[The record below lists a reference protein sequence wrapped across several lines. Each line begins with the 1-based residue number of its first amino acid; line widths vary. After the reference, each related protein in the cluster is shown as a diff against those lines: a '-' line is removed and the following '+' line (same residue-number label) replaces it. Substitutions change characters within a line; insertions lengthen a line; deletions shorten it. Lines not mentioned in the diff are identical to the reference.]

1 MRTTRYLRAR
11 LPGRAAYTG
20 IHAASACGHLEAV
33 NMSSTPSPERPVVI
47 VTGASAGIGDAIARR
62 FAAGGY
68 RIVAVAR
75 RQERL
80 DRLASDLSPTTNIE
94 TLAADV
100 TAPNVPERAVEL
112 ATRSFGRLDC
122 LVNNAGS
129 GKWAPVHETD
139 DSMLNEVI
147 DISLKAPFR
156 FCRAALRVM
165 GPGSSIINVGSVF
178 GMVGGLNGGIYC
190 AVKAGLIGLTQT
202 LAAQYGANGIRS
214 NLVAPGV
221 IKTDMTKDYWDAP
234 AFQRINQEMTP
245 FNRDGTPED
254 IANAVYF
261 LASEQGSYING
272 QTLALDGGWS
282 TTKYLTHQALV
293 CSRAD
298 V

>member
-1 MRTTRYLRAR
+1 MPAQ
-11 LPGRAAYTG
+11 
-20 IHAASACGHLEAV
+20 I
-33 NMSSTPSPERPVVI
+33 SSPSEKPVVVI
-47 VTGASAGIGDAIARR
+47 TGASAGIGEAIAHK
-62 FAAGGY
+62 FAAGGF

-75 RQERL
+75 RQ
-80 DRLASDLSPTTNIE
+80 DRLSRLAGDLSAITNIQ

-100 TAPNVPERAVEL
+100 TAADTPDRAIEL
-112 ATRSFGRLDC
+112 ATQSFGRLDC

-129 GKWAPVHETD
+129 GRWAPVHETD
-139 DSMLNEVI
+139 DAMLNEVV

-165 GPGSSIINVGSVF
+165 RPGSSIINIGSVF
-178 GMVGGLNGGIYC
+178 GLVGGLNGGVYC
-190 AVKAGLIGLTQT
+190 AVKASLIGLTQT

-221 IKTDMTKDYWDAP
+221 IKTDMTKDYWDTP
-234 AFQRINQEMTP
+234 GFQRLNQHMTP
-245 FNRDGTPED
+245 FDREGTTAD

-282 TTKYLTHQALV
+282 TTKYLKSDTANVGQHNHG
-293 CSRAD
+293 R
-298 V
+298 